1 MGGGGPGKR
10 RKTKDEE
17 GKQSL
22 NNGFLSYV
30 YTIYYTHCLLSSLF
44 SPSYYTRTVFFR
56 AEERTFVS
64 APRPAGHY
72 LYVHPIL
79 HCVCCAVLCCAG
91 AAIEKESFY
100 ISKQE
105 EEKPFKPLLVSPAHI
120 ILMRPPLVPY
130 NPVITLTWTFSFF
143 GFFSVLRRPLF
154 FVFSRVFLFFFWTLE
169 GRLVYWYTQGY
180 PQRRGRRWSAS
191 AQSRHQHGGG
201 GSFPRTPSCCV
212 TISLERH
219 PESLLPIPAALPL
232 YYCCCKR
239 RQHSTCSASIHPSIS
254 YKSRQNKRSQT
265 ALFNGY
271 IFIRPEFFNAAHVI
285 SSVFIR

>member
-1 MGGGGPGKR
+1 M
-10 RKTKDEE
+10 D
-17 GKQSL
+17 
-22 NNGFLSYV
+22 
-30 YTIYYTHCLLSSLF
+30 
-44 SPSYYTRTVFFR
+44 
-56 AEERTFVS
+56 
-64 APRPAGHY
+64 
-72 LYVHPIL
+72 
-79 HCVCCAVLCCAG
+79 
-91 AAIEKESFY
+91 
-100 ISKQE
+100 
-105 EEKPFKPLLVSPAHI
+105 
-120 ILMRPPLVPY
+120 
-130 NPVITLTWTFSFF
+130 
-143 GFFSVLRRPLF
+143 
-154 FVFSRVFLFFFWTLE
+154 LFFFWVSFQSFDARYSSSSHEFFFSFSELWRDVSSIDTHKD
-169 GRLVYWYTQGY
+169 

-219 PESLLPIPAALPL
+219 PESLLPILAALPAL

-254 YKSRQNKRSQT
+254 YKSRQNKRSRT

>member
-1 MGGGGPGKR
+1 MGGGGPGKKK
-10 RKTKDEE
+10 KTKDEE

-30 YTIYYTHCLLSSLF
+30 YTTHCLFSSLF

-64 APRPAGHY
+64 APRPAAHY

-143 GFFSVLRRPLF
+143 WVLFSPSTPVILRLLTS
-154 FVFSRVFLFFFWTLE
+154 FSFLFLNSGGTS
-169 GRLVYWYTQGY
+169 RLLIHTRIHRDAGGDD
-180 PQRRGRRWSAS
+180 PQAPRVDISTAAAAPFLVLPAVAS
-191 AQSRHQHGGG
+191 
-201 GSFPRTPSCCV
+201 
-212 TISLERH
+212 
-219 PESLLPIPAALPL
+219 
-232 YYCCCKR
+232 
-239 RQHSTCSASIHPSIS
+239 
-254 YKSRQNKRSQT
+254 
-265 ALFNGY
+265 LFL
-271 IFIRPEFFNAAHVI
+271 
-285 SSVFIR
+285 